1 MAGSDKVTIAE
12 LREWFRYDPETGL
25 LHWRERSLETFAD
38 DRAGKI
44 WNTRYSGSVVSLVNA
59 QGYRAIAKAGGRNLR
74 LLQHRV
80 VWALNYGE
88 WPAGIIDH
96 INGDKLDNRLENL
109 RVVTPAENAR
119 NQSMYRK
126 NRSGV
131 QGVWWNERQKVWVV
145 TAGRGKRKPF
155 QRHRKCF
162 GAAVR
167 LRKQVEA
174 QLGYHPNHGR
184 PSGA

>member
-1 MAGSDKVTIAE
+1 MRDFEKVTIAE

-25 LHWRERSLETFAD
+25 LHWRERPLETFAD

-44 WNTRYSGSVVSLVNA
+44 WNTRYADKPVTLVNTR
-59 QGYRAIAKAGGRNLR
+59 GYRAIAKAGGRQFK

-88 WPAGIIDH
+88 WPAGDIDH

-109 RVVTPAENAR
+109 RVVSPGENSR
-119 NQSMYRK
+119 NKALHRK

-131 QGVWWNERQKVWVV
+131 PGVWWNERQKSWHVS
-145 TAGRGKRKPF
+145 AGRGRRKMF
-155 QRHRKCF
+155 QSYTKCF
-162 GAAVR
+162 GQAVR
-167 LRKQVEA
+167 LRKVVQA

-184 PSGA
+184 PSA